1 MNLKNLLKI
10 MMVSLIFTISIPN
23 ISSASTKSDIDQVI
37 LVVGTGG
44 YRADVSLYEKGNNSV
59 WVKKISTNGYVG
71 KNGITDNKKEGDG
84 KTPTG
89 LYDLGTAFGV
99 ASNPGTKLSYR
110 KINNNDYWVDDPNS
124 KYYNQWV
131 DIRNVKKDWNSA
143 EHLYSYKT
151 AYKYGVVVNYNMN
164 PIVPGNG
171 SAIFL
176 HNSTNGPTAG
186 CVSIPE
192 SSLVSIMKAIK
203 PNAKILIAKDINSI
217 PDDVTGHWAE
227 STIRDF
233 KNKGYVSGYP
243 DNTFRPNNP
252 MTRAEF
258 VKTVNKVF
266 NFTAPGYMKF
276 NDVPINSWYYNDIA
290 IASELGYIN
299 GKSDTIFDPEGYITR
314 QEAAKI
320 VATIKGCIDYNY
332 DKINKFIDKNN
343 IADWAKPYVEGVIE
357 GGYMNGI
364 PGDIFAP
371 TNYISRAEVVT
382 VLSRA
387 KMW

>member
-1 MNLKNLLKI
+1 
-10 MMVSLIFTISIPN
+10 
-23 ISSASTKSDIDQVI
+23 
-37 LVVGTGG
+37 
-44 YRADVSLYEKGNNSV
+44 
-59 WVKKISTNGYVG
+59 
-71 KNGITDNKKEGDG
+71 
-84 KTPTG
+84 
-89 LYDLGTAFGV
+89 
-99 ASNPGTKLSYR
+99 
-110 KINNNDYWVDDPNS
+110 
-124 KYYNQWV
+124 
-131 DIRNVKKDWNSA
+131 
-143 EHLYSYKT
+143 
-151 AYKYGVVVNYNMN
+151 
-164 PIVPGNG
+164 
-171 SAIFL
+171 
-176 HNSTNGPTAG
+176 
-186 CVSIPE
+186 
-192 SSLVSIMKAIK
+192 
-203 PNAKILIAKDINSI
+203 
-217 PDDVTGHWAE
+217 
-227 STIRDF
+227 
-233 KNKGYVSGYP
+233 
-243 DNTFRPNNP
+243 

-266 NFTAPGYMKF
+266 NFRASGYMKF

>member
-1 MNLKNLLKI
+1 MNLKNILKI
-10 MMVSLIFTISIPN
+10 LMISLIFTISVPN
-23 ISSASTKSDIDQVI
+23 ISCASTKYDIEQII

-44 YRADVSLYEKGNNSV
+44 YKAKVSLYEKDINDT
-59 WVKKISTNGYVG
+59 WVKKVSANGYIG

-89 LYDLGTAFGV
+89 LYDLGTAFGI

-124 KYYNQWV
+124 KYYNTWV

-143 EHLYSYKT
+143 EHLYSYKK
-151 AYKYGVVVNYNMN
+151 AYKYGVVINYNMN
-164 PIVPGNG
+164 PIVSGNG

-186 CVSIPE
+186 CISIPE
-192 SSLVSIMKAIK
+192 SSLVSMMKAIK
-203 PNAKILIAKDINSI
+203 PNAKILIAKDMNSI

-233 KNKGYVSGYP
+233 RNQGYILGYP

-252 MTRAEF
+252 MKRAEF
-258 VKTVNKVF
+258 VKLVNKVF
-266 NFTAPGYMKF
+266 NFTGSGYVKF

-299 GKSDTIFDPEGYITR
+299 GKSETIFDPEGYITR

-320 VATIKGCIDYNY
+320 VATIKDCIDYNY
-332 DKINKFIDKNN
+332 NQINKFIDKNN

-357 GGYMNGI
+357 SGYMNGL
-364 PGDIFAP
+364 PDNIFAP
-371 TNYISRAEVVT
+371 TNYISRAEVAV

-387 KMW
+387 KK